1 MSEKSS
7 PPRKIGKPPKDGPR
21 IYTRREVIARIGAS
35 AAAAAGTVA
44 LGGWLVDRKVANAGP
59 LIKIRDHRIVRPP
72 GSLQLAIARGK
83 DPALNVRR
91 ALLAMGGM
99 EAFVAKGE
107 KVCVKPNVGWNRTP
121 EQGANTDPAVVAEVV
136 RACLAA
142 GAAEVWVAD
151 CPVNTA
157 DRCFARSGIAAAA
170 RDAGARVVQPSENGY
185 RSVEVAG
192 ATLRVAEVL
201 WPFVEADK
209 VVNLPVVK
217 QHGMSRATL
226 AMKNWYGILGGHR
239 ARLHQDLHRSVVDLA
254 TLMKPTLTV
263 MDATRIL
270 LANGPSGG
278 SLDDV
283 KRLDTIA
290 ISADEVALDA
300 FGASLLGL
308 APDQV
313 GSIALGQQAGLGRPD
328 WKSLKLEEI
337 AT

>member
-1 MSEKSS
+1 MSEAPK
-7 PPRKIGKPPKDGPR
+7 KIGKPAARPGSEPR

-35 AAAAAGTVA
+35 AVAAAGTVA
-44 LGGWLVDRKVANAGP
+44 LGGWLVDRKVQAAGP
-59 LIKIRDHRIVRPP
+59 LVKIRDHRIVRPQ
-72 GSLQLAIARGK
+72 GALQLAIARGK
-83 DPALNVRR
+83 DPAVNVRR
-91 ALLAMGGM
+91 ALAAMGGM
-99 EAFVAKGE
+99 EAFVKKGE
-107 KVCVKPNVGWNRTP
+107 RVCVKPNVGWNRTP
-121 EQGANTDPAVVAEVV
+121 EQSANTDPAVVAEVV

-142 GAAEVWVAD
+142 GAAEVWVTD

-157 DRCFARSGIAAAA
+157 DRCFARSGISAAAKE
-170 RDAGARVVQPSENGY
+170 AGARVVLPSENGY
-185 RSVEVAG
+185 RGVEVAG

-201 WPFVEADK
+201 WPFVDADK

-217 QHGMSRATL
+217 HHGLSRATL
-226 AMKNWYGILGGHR
+226 SMKNWYGILGGHR

-308 APDQV
+308 AADQV
-313 GSIALGQQAGLGRPD
+313 GSIALGQQAGLGQAD